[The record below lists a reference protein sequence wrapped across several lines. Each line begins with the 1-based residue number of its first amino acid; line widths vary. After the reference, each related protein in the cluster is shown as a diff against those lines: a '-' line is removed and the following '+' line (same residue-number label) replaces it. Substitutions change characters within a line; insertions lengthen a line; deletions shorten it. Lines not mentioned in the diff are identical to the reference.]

1 MKKLLRKFIK
11 RNTAS
16 ILSKFHTM
24 IDELEAVAKHSD
36 NRAAEAA
43 DRAYI
48 ATCEHEEHKDEA
60 DRARSAAAKVKGVF
74 GI

>member
-24 IDELEAVAKHSD
+24 IDSLEAVALYSEDKLRQVD
-36 NRAAEAA
+36 
-43 DRAYI
+43 
-48 ATCEHEEHKDEA
+48 
-60 DRARSAAAKVKGVF
+60 
-74 GI
+74 